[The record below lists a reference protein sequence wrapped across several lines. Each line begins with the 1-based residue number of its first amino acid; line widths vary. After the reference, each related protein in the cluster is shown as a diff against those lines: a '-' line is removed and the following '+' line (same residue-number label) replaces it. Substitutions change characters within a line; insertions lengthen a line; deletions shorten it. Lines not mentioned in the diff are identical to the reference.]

1 MLLCPACGRDNPD
14 GARFCN
20 ACAAPLSDG
29 TVRVREERKIV
40 SVLFVDLV
48 GFTARSERLD
58 PEDVRAILRPYYT
71 RVRSEIEGFGG
82 TVEKSIGDA
91 VMAVFGAPVAHGD
104 DPERAVRAA
113 LAVRAAV
120 DELNAGDPELALQ
133 VRLAVNTGE
142 AIVAVGADAD
152 RGEGIVAGDVV
163 NTASRLQ
170 TAAPTNGILVG
181 EGTYRATRALF
192 EYREVDPFAV
202 KGKAE
207 PVRAWLAVAARA
219 APGERAASTAPML
232 GRVHEVA
239 VLHRIFDGVVSDRR
253 PHLVT
258 VVGDAGIGKTRLA
271 TEFTDQLAGEG
282 IRVLRGRSLPYG
294 VSTLYGAFTQHVKQF
309 AGIYASDDISSGAE
323 KLRAALV
330 GLVGAH
336 AAEELASHLELLTG
350 LRTEGEVADRQILFL
365 AARRFIEALARDQPT
380 VLVFEDIHW
389 ADSGTHDLL
398 EALASRIRDVPLM
411 LLALA
416 RPDLLLARPGWG
428 GGLPA
433 YTALPLETLGQRD
446 ANDLA
451 DRLLGGIHADVH
463 RAIDTA
469 EGNPLFIEELVA
481 SVLERR
487 DLAGE
492 TLPTTIRELVS
503 ARLDALPASER
514 TVLLDAS
521 VVGKVFWRG
530 ALEQLDGDAA
540 GLSAVLDSLEARDL
554 IRRES
559 FSWIEQDEQFTFKH
573 AVIRDVAY
581 ATLPRTRRKSLHAGV
596 AAFLEDA
603 TASSAATATA
613 LAQHWREAGDVARAR
628 PYLLVAADQ
637 AFRGWAKDEAAV
649 LYAQALE
656 LISATTEP
664 KLRGEVA
671 RKRALAI
678 ASIIHIED
686 AQSLARRQ
694 EPESR
699 PAAGSPPA

>member
-1 MLLCPACGRDNPD
+1 M
-14 GARFCN
+14 
-20 ACAAPLSDG
+20 
-29 TVRVREERKIV
+29 
-40 SVLFVDLV
+40 
-48 GFTARSERLD
+48 
-58 PEDVRAILRPYYT
+58 
-71 RVRSEIEGFGG
+71 
-82 TVEKSIGDA
+82 
-91 VMAVFGAPVAHGD
+91 
-104 DPERAVRAA
+104 
-113 LAVRAAV
+113 
-120 DELNAGDPELALQ
+120 
-133 VRLAVNTGE
+133 
-142 AIVAVGADAD
+142 
-152 RGEGIVAGDVV
+152 
-163 NTASRLQ
+163 
-170 TAAPTNGILVG
+170 
-181 EGTYRATRALF
+181 
-192 EYREVDPFAV
+192 
-202 KGKAE
+202 
-207 PVRAWLAVAARA
+207 
-219 APGERAASTAPML
+219 
-232 GRVHEVA
+232 
-239 VLHRIFDGVVSDRR
+239 
-253 PHLVT
+253 
-258 VVGDAGIGKTRLA
+258 
-271 TEFTDQLAGEG
+271 
-282 IRVLRGRSLPYG
+282 
-294 VSTLYGAFTQHVKQF
+294 
-309 AGIYASDDISSGAE
+309 
-323 KLRAALV
+323 
-330 GLVGAH
+330 
-336 AAEELASHLELLTG
+336 
-350 LRTEGEVADRQILFL
+350 
-365 AARRFIEALARDQPT
+365 
-380 VLVFEDIHW
+380 LVFEDIHW

-554 IRRES
+554 I
-559 FSWIEQDEQFTFKH
+559 TFKH

-581 ATLPRTRRKSLHAGV
+581 ATLPRTRRKSLHAAV